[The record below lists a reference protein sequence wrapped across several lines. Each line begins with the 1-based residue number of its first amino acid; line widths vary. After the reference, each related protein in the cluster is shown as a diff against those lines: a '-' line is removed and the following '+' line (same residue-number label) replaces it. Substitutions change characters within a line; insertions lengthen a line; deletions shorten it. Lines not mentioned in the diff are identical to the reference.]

1 MAKSEALHDRGMV
14 VLKLRSPATTVK
26 DELASAD
33 DFPNSYGPPPQA
45 TRSARRRPSW
55 PGGAP

>member
-26 DELASAD
+26 DELASARRV
-33 DFPNSYGPPPQA
+33 A
-45 TRSARRRPSW
+45 RSWASSW
-55 PGGAP
+55 AACCS